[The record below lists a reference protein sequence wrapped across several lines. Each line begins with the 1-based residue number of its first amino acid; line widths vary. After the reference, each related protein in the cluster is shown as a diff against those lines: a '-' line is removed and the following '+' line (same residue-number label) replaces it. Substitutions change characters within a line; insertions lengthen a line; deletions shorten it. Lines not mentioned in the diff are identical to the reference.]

1 MLFVLR
7 VDPPVLIILLP
18 LGRTRQTRHLFL
30 FGLFTGLEGIFEFLV
45 DQRDFL
51 QNVLRD
57 RIPEVSLIYVHAPR
71 STLSVR
77 AQLGQLR
84 GDAGLVVVRLHAV
97 HRLSRLVVLIA
108 LLMLLRVPLFCH
120 HIQMLL
126 IVQIL
131 IIRYRSRLLVHDLTH
146 QVSER

>member
-1 MLFVLR
+1 M
-7 VDPPVLIILLP
+7 
-18 LGRTRQTRHLFL
+18 

-84 GDAGLVVVRLHAV
+84 GDAGLVVVVRLHAV

-108 LLMLLRVPLFCH
+108 LLMLLRVPLLCH
-120 HIQMLL
+120 HIQMRH

-146 QVSER
+146 QISER